1 MFKNW
6 YMYSLDL
13 TSLKKKISG
22 TDFLKKMLLKGF
34 FYHFFLL
41 SDSNMFDISYFRGFI
56 LSKINIYMYYGF
68 LPGQVDFFSFFF
80 SKEKNNT
87 RVSAYCVK

>member
-1 MFKNW
+1 M

-13 TSLKKKISG
+13 TSLKKISG

-41 SDSNMFDISYFRGFI
+41 SDTNMFDISYFRGFI
-56 LSKINIYMYYGF
+56 LSKINIYLYYRF
-68 LPGQVDFFSFFF
+68 LPGQVDFFFIFFFNFFF
-80 SKEKNNT
+80 SKEKE
-87 RVSAYCVK
+87 

>member
-1 MFKNW
+1 MF
-6 YMYSLDL
+6 SLDL
-13 TSLKKKISG
+13 TSLKTISG
-22 TDFLKKMLLKGF
+22 TDLKGF

-41 SDSNMFDISYFRGFI
+41 SDSNMFDISYFRGYI

-68 LPGQVDFFSFFF
+68 LPGQVDFFFEVFF

-87 RVSAYCVK
+87 RVSAAV